1 MKNIKK
7 KWREKLIMKSRS
19 FKEVLT
25 EFKDRLMKVI
35 LLIFSWK
42 IFFERL
48 KPISTMSSLEMTFL
62 FAGLLGIVYF
72 GILLII
78 SFISIIILIIIK
90 ILKIKKKGE
99 YK

>member
-25 EFKDRLMKVI
+25 EFKDILMQVI

-62 FAGLLGIVYF
+62 LLGIVYF